1 MTHTALVNDA
11 LVWSLAVMTVLLLMF
26 LYAVIVAPPQ
36 GRDPTEAPVPEP
48 PAPSPGP
55 PLRRPQA
62 PAFPVGTG
70 GEATGAGFV
79 ATQAAAPA
87 PLPPPPEASSEP
99 PLRRVRAVGIA
110 GLAFAGVALAVIG
123 GLLFRYTVQGAMAC
137 SHYTAAICMDG
148 FVLLTATQV
157 LGAVIALAGIA
168 LLVTAVT
175 LALR

>member
-11 LVWSLAVMTVLLLMF
+11 LFWSLAVMTVLLVMF
-26 LYAVIVAPPQ
+26 LCAVIVAPPQ
-36 GRDPTEAPVPEP
+36 GRAPTEAPVPEP

-55 PLRRPQA
+55 PARRPQA
-62 PAFPVGTG
+62 PALPAGTG
-70 GEATGAGFV
+70 RPATGAGFV

-99 PLRRVRAVGIA
+99 PLQRARAAGIA
-110 GLAFAGVALAVIG
+110 GLALAGVALAVIG
-123 GLLFRYTVQGAMAC
+123 GPLFLRRVHGAMAC
-137 SHYTAAICMDG
+137 SHHTAAICMDG
-148 FVLLTATQV
+148 FVLLTATQI

-168 LLVTAVT
+168 LFVTAVT